1 LQRDIKRA
9 VDTRQEISERMSGG
23 KIKATPVDVK
33 VSKRKKKEFVGF
45 LTILFLVKVISHS
58 MQRYAVWFGGSMLSS
73 TPEFYKV
80 SHQKKDYDEKGPG
93 EHVFDDDDGLLSQLS
108 LSSKGIARHNAVFG
122 GWFCLVF
129 CGGFFF
135 TKYLRSGKLKERG
148 IKQKVFLKKGGG
160 CCRVVVQLQT

>member
-108 LSSKGIARHNAVFG
+108 LSLLKELLVIML
-122 GWFCLVF
+122 CLEVGF
-129 CGGFFF
+129 VWSFVGGFF
-135 TKYLRSGKLKERG
+135 
-148 IKQKVFLKKGGG
+148 
-160 CCRVVVQLQT
+160 LQNICAVAS

>member
-1 LQRDIKRA
+1 
-9 VDTRQEISERMSGG
+9 MSGG

-33 VSKRKKKEFVGF
+33 VSKKGKKEFVGF

-93 EHVFDDDDGLLSQLS
+93 EHVFDDDGGLFSQLS
-108 LSSKGIARHNAVFG
+108 LF
-122 GWFCLVF
+122 
-129 CGGFFF
+129 
-135 TKYLRSGKLKERG
+135 
-148 IKQKVFLKKGGG
+148 
-160 CCRVVVQLQT
+160 